1 MKHQIAIITPAPDLV
16 EAVVQHSMLRQAVAR
31 ERVDFHLVNLRDFG
45 EGNYRQTDDTPFG
58 GGAGMVMMAG
68 PLFKAIEV
76 AIENVGGTDGLRIV
90 YPSPQGQT
98 WSHEL
103 AIENSSVKKLI
114 VICGHYKGI
123 DERVI
128 EKYVSHEYSIGDF
141 VVTSGEIP
149 GMILIDSIVRLIPGV
164 LNKID
169 SAMSDTF
176 SGDLLDAPHY
186 TQPREIDGM
195 AVPDVL
201 ISGHHKK
208 IEEWRKARQEE
219 RTKEKRPEIWK
230 HYLKLNESEKS
241 DE

>member
-1 MKHQIAIITPAPDLV
+1 LKHQIAIITPAPDLV

-186 TQPREIDGM
+186 TQPRKIDGM

>member
-1 MKHQIAIITPAPDLV
+1 M
-16 EAVVQHSMLRQAVAR
+16 AR

-219 RTKEKRPEIWK
+219 RTKERRPDIWK

>member
-1 MKHQIAIITPAPDLV
+1 MKHQIAIVTPAPDLV

-219 RTKEKRPEIWK
+219 RTKERRPDIWK

>member
-186 TQPREIDGM
+186 TQPRKIDGM